1 MILEFDPTTYPPA
14 KSGEYVVDGRNIPRV
29 TEILSCMLHE
39 DYIVEWANKIGLY
52 KHEKYH
58 EVLNTAAKIGS
69 YVHSSIEHFIKHGSQ
84 PDFLIIPIQY
94 RGRVIHAFNSFLSW
108 WRIINSNNYKILMQE
123 YTLTCKYFGGTLDL
137 LIEINGKTYLVDF
150 KTSNHSS
157 YKHFLQLSAYRY
169 MLRESEG
176 IEVDGCIIL
185 MLNKN
190 TDAFEEMFLNFEIKE
205 HFDYI
210 SQCEETFL
218 SLVYAYY
225 QRIQNQYL
233 YGSIFNEGE

>member
-1 MILEFDPTTYPPA
+1 MNLEFDPTTYPPA

-52 KHEKYH
+52 NKQKYH
-58 EVLNTAAKIGS
+58 DVLNTASTIGT
-69 YVHSSIEHFIKHGSQ
+69 YTHKSIEHFIKNGSQ
-84 PDFLIIPIQY
+84 PDFSDIPIQY
-94 RGRVIHAFNSFLSW
+94 KNRVINAFNSFLSW
-108 WRIINSNNYKILMQE
+108 WRVINSNNYKILMQE
-123 YTLTCKYFGGTLDL
+123 HKLICKYFGGTLDL
-137 LIEINGKTYLVDF
+137 LIEINGKIYLVDF

-169 MLRESEG
+169 MLREVEG

-185 MLNKN
+185 MLDKQS
-190 TDAFEEMFLNFEIKE
+190 DMFVEMFLNFDIQE
-205 HFDYI
+205 HLDYI
-210 SQCEETFL
+210 NQCEEAFL

-233 YGSIFNEGE
+233 YNTIFS